1 MLGNRDPRNRKRP
14 MPPHCL
20 PGFSWK
26 YLFVVFRQPKW
37 RETVSVTPAR
47 LCRPRATTGLPR
59 GYHGSMKSMEEL
71 KTRNLD
77 LSKSWTREPFASQEN
92 VNGKPREFDKDDK
105 NMLLPRLTKY
115 LIRVILFVCFL
126 AHIWNM
132 VWVEIRNTELAIQ
145 NISPTIGQQV
155 HCQADP
161 DNWGESWKGAATDVC
176 HHYLFKETLQDARV
190 SLQQHII

>member
-1 MLGNRDPRNRKRP
+1 
-14 MPPHCL
+14 
-20 PGFSWK
+20 
-26 YLFVVFRQPKW
+26 
-37 RETVSVTPAR
+37 
-47 LCRPRATTGLPR
+47 
-59 GYHGSMKSMEEL
+59 MKSMEEL

-132 VWVEIRNTELAIQ
+132 V
-145 NISPTIGQQV
+145 
-155 HCQADP
+155 
-161 DNWGESWKGAATDVC
+161 
-176 HHYLFKETLQDARV
+176 
-190 SLQQHII
+190 